1 MTNPSVLQ
9 ELLNLE
15 KEIVFSRFTN
25 EMAVE
30 IGLKLYETA
39 REQGKA
45 ITIDITRNGH
55 RLFHLAME
63 GTSADNEQWIRR
75 KNNVV
80 NRFGHSSYYIST
92 MLKESGLTFEQVFEV
107 SGADYAAHGGAFP
120 IIIRNV
126 GIVGTVT
133 VSGLPQ
139 KEDHELAVEVLR
151 TFM

>member
-1 MTNPSVLQ
+1 VPNPNVLQ
-9 ELLNLE
+9 ELLELE
-15 KEIVFSRFTN
+15 QEIVFTQFTN

-80 NRFGHSSYYIST
+80 NRFGHSSYYISN
-92 MLKESGLTFEQVFEV
+92 MLKESGSTFEQVFEV

-151 TFM
+151 TFL

>member
-1 MTNPSVLQ
+1 MPNPNVLQ
-9 ELLNLE
+9 ELLELE
-15 KEIVFSRFTN
+15 QEIVFTQFTN

-80 NRFGHSSYYIST
+80 NRFGHSSYYISN
-92 MLKESGLTFEQVFEV
+92 MLKESGSTFEQVFEV

-151 TFM
+151 TFL

>member
-1 MTNPSVLQ
+1 MPNNTVLQ
-9 ELLNLE
+9 ELLKLE
-15 KEIVFSRFTN
+15 EEIVFSQFTN

-39 REQGKA
+39 RQRGKA

-63 GTSADNEQWIRR
+63 GTAADNEQWIRR

-80 NRFGHSSYYIST
+80 NRFGHSSYYISN
-92 MLKESGLTFEQVFEV
+92 MLQASGSTFEQVFEV

-139 KEDHELAVEVLR
+139 KEDHDLAVEVLR
-151 TFM
+151 TFI

>member
-1 MTNPSVLQ
+1 MPNNTVLQ
-9 ELLNLE
+9 ELLKLE
-15 KEIVFSRFTN
+15 EEIVFSRFTN

-30 IGLKLYETA
+30 VGLKLYETA
-39 REQGKA
+39 REQGKT

-63 GTSADNEQWIRR
+63 GTAADNEQWIRR

-80 NRFGHSSYYIST
+80 NRFGHSSYYISN
-92 MLKESGLTFEQVFEV
+92 MLKESGATFEQVFEV

-139 KEDHELAVEVLR
+139 KEDHDLAVEVLR
-151 TFM
+151 TFL